1 MPRGG
6 PKRTEPAL
14 VHISHSPG
22 RPRKAAVGQT
32 PPRKVPARFVVG
44 RRFALTPAWGR
55 HCGSVWPG
63 KLASAGGGQRRA
75 PGQSS
80 GQGGKRRSAAAAS
93 QRPLSRGGGILPPP
107 GSAESFPQLPL
118 SSERPGLPAAAGPSC
133 AAERRDGAERGQDG
147 APPGGPAAA
156 LARGAAA
163 AGGGGSSP
171 GGAFLPRSLRL
182 VLRAGQIWE
191 CSTELG

>member
-75 PGQSS
+75 PGQPP

-93 QRPLSRGGGILPPP
+93 QRPLSRGGGGRDPASSGIRREFPATPFVLGAPRAACRGRTQLRCGEARWCRARTGWGPAGRP
-107 GSAESFPQLPL
+107 RGCSGSWCCCCCCRGRRFEPRRS
-118 SSERPGLPAAAGPSC
+118 LPATEPSTC
-133 AAERRDGAERGQDG
+133 T
-147 APPGGPAAA
+147 
-156 LARGAAA
+156 
-163 AGGGGSSP
+163 SC
-171 GGAFLPRSLRL
+171 
-182 VLRAGQIWE
+182 W
-191 CSTELG
+191 TNLGV

>member
-1 MPRGG
+1 MPREG

-75 PGQSS
+75 PGQPP

-93 QRPLSRGGGILPPP
+93 QRPLSRGGGGRDPASSGIRR
-107 GSAESFPQLPL
+107 EFPATPFVLGAPL
-118 SSERPGLPAAAGPSC
+118 AAC
-133 AAERRDGAERGQDG
+133 RAAERRDGAERGQDG

-156 LARGAAA
+156 LARGAAAAA